1 MSGMKAA
8 FEKDIMTLKTS
19 GATERQ
25 SRRPGANPR
34 NRLPRIPE
42 MRSLL
47 SVPDLQRLVAAM
59 VD

>member
-1 MSGMKAA
+1 
-8 FEKDIMTLKTS
+8 MTLKTS

-25 SRRPGANPR
+25 HRRPAAKPS